1 LKEVKMDIV
10 LREIINVTGK
20 IILKTGLHIGA
31 GDTEMHIGGTDN
43 PVVKHPHTNEPYIP
57 GSSIKGKVRS
67 LVELASALVPFS
79 TDSKGLVTPKTVQAI
94 RKDNSLTDEQKQ
106 NLLRLATGILKVFGS
121 GAGEE
126 GSEEFGPTRAYFS
139 DAFLNK
145 QWLEMAKSN
154 RWSLIEVKS
163 ENMINRIQAVA
174 ENPRFTERVPA
185 GAEFDFH
192 ITYRVLDEDDKRFF
206 DEILLKGIKLLT
218 LDALGG
224 SGSRGYG
231 RVEVIFNDNSIRE
244 RFENI
249 RLWS

>member
-1 LKEVKMDIV
+1 MNIV
-10 LREIINVTGK
+10 LREIISITGK
-20 IILKTGLHIGA
+20 IVLKTGLHIGA

-43 PVVKHPHTNEPYIP
+43 PVVKHPHTSEPYIP

-79 TDSKGLVTPKTVQAI
+79 TDSKGLVTPKTLKKI
-94 RKDNSLTDEQKQ
+94 KEDNSISDEQKQ
-106 NLLRLATGILKVFGS
+106 ILINYATGILRVFGS
-121 GAGEE
+121 GAGQE

-139 DAFLNK
+139 DAFLNR
-145 QWLEMAKSN
+145 QWLDVAKSN
-154 RWSLIEVKS
+154 RWSLVEVKS
-163 ENMINRIQAVA
+163 ENMINRIEAVA
-174 ENPRFTERVPA
+174 EHPRFTERVPA

-192 ITYRVLDEDDKRFF
+192 ITYRVLDEEDERFF
-206 DEILLKGIKLLT
+206 DEILLRGLKLLS

-231 RVEVIFNDNSIRE
+231 RVEIVFDDSSIQE

-249 RLWS
+249 ALWS

>member
-1 LKEVKMDIV
+1 MNIV
-10 LREIINVTGK
+10 LREIISITGK

-79 TDSKGLVTPKTVQAI
+79 PDSKGLVTPKTLKNI
-94 RKDNSLTDEQKQ
+94 KEDSSISEEQKQ
-106 NLLRLATGILKVFGS
+106 QLIDYATGILRVFGS
-121 GAGEE
+121 GAGQE

-145 QWLEMAKSN
+145 QWLDMAKSN
-154 RWSLIEVKS
+154 RWSLVEVKS
-163 ENMINRIQAVA
+163 ENMINRIEAVA
-174 ENPRFTERVPA
+174 EHPRFTERVPA

-192 ITYRVLDEDDKRFF
+192 ITYRVLDEDDERFF
-206 DEILLKGIKLLT
+206 DEILLKGLKLLSF
-218 LDALGG
+218 DALGG
-224 SGSRGYG
+224 NGSRGYG
-231 RVEVIFNDNSIRE
+231 RVKIVFDDNSIQE
-244 RFENI
+244 RFEKI
-249 RLWS
+249 ALWS

>member
-1 LKEVKMDIV
+1 MAFTLKKILDI
-10 LREIINVTGK
+10 RGK

-43 PVVKHPHTNEPYIP
+43 QVVKHPHTSEPYIP

-67 LVELASALVPFS
+67 LVELESGLVPFS
-79 TDSKGLVTPKTVQAI
+79 TDTKGLITPKTLKVI
-94 RKDNSLTDEQKQ
+94 KENNSIPREHKER
-106 NLLRLATGILKVFGS
+106 LLRSATGILRVFGS

-126 GSEEFGPTRAYFS
+126 GAEELGPTRAYFS

-145 QWLEMAKSN
+145 EWLRQAREN

-163 ENMINRIQAVA
+163 ENMINRIKAVA
-174 ENPRFTERVPA
+174 EHPRFTERVPA

-192 ITYRVLDEDDKRFF
+192 ISFKVLDNEDEEFF
-206 DEILLKGIKLLT
+206 ESILLRGLKLLT
-218 LDALGG
+218 HDALGG

-231 RVEVIFNDNSIRE
+231 RISIVFEDNEIRQKYDNLSLYE
-244 RFENI
+244 GEGK
-249 RLWS
+249 